1 MQRQRAMLSVLHAA
15 VVATLLLAAGSV
27 NLRRSNEEFF
37 VYDYSKHGQEW
48 VSGNCASRARQSPI
62 DLPSSTSVTGTFAY
76 KYNDVVQ
83 PFELINNGHTYSLE
97 LGGEG
102 YGGVTYENAWYNL
115 LNINV
120 HSLSEH
126 TWNGLQMPVELH
138 MVHKRYDGDAILIVA
153 IPVES
158 PFLTASAMAA
168 AQAQAAAMAG
178 IGAPPV
184 PGHAFLQYNRSHS
197 RSFLQQTPPYMQPMP
212 ASPTYVPPLPT
223 DPMFNPTIQAFV
235 AMEPPPVNMKIRV
248 PADGAHSYNLNSLL
262 QGAKFYEYAGSLT
275 APPCAEIVTWLVR
288 QDSVKASDKQ
298 LLYLHDAV
306 YRITADFGNYRT
318 KMPLNGR
325 VVGLRQGIMEDQAPT
340 AAPPVPLPGKPQQS
354 DREFRAMKWA
364 MDAMV
369 IAKSAT
375 DYVKDLDQRMRS
387 AADAHAKALA
397 PSLEPLK
404 VNGQVVVQPGTN
416 SNQQLY
422 PAVYPAVQ
430 RPGVYPGR
438 VHQSPL
444 EMQKTAET
452 MARTLATAAREE
464 IEEATK
470 EISEKSK
477 EVAIKAAREAAD
489 LVVHGGG
496 QYGRD
501 MGSLSDSVTQKING
515 TTPAMAAAMR

>member
-1 MQRQRAMLSVLHAA
+1 
-15 VVATLLLAAGSV
+15 VA
-27 NLRRSNEEFF
+27 
-37 VYDYSKHGQEW
+37 
-48 VSGNCASRARQSPI
+48 
-62 DLPSSTSVTGTFAY
+62 GTFAY

-83 PFELINNGHTYSLE
+83 PFEMINNGHTYSLE

-102 YGGVTYENAWYNL
+102 YGGITYENAWYNL
-115 LNINV
+115 MNINV

-126 TWNGLQMPVELH
+126 TWNGMQMPVELH

-178 IGAPPV
+178 IGAPAV
-184 PGHAFLQYNRSHS
+184 AGGAFIQYNRSLVHS
-197 RSFLQQTPPYMQPMP
+197 VLKQTPPYMQPQP
-212 ASPTYVPPLPT
+212 TSPTYVAPPAT
-223 DPMFNPTIQAFV
+223 DPMFNPTIQAFL

-298 LLYLHDAV
+298 LLYLHDSV

-325 VVGLRQGIMEDQAPT
+325 VVSLRQSIMEDQAPT

-375 DYVKDLDQRMRS
+375 DYVKDLDQRVRS
-387 AADAHAKALA
+387 AADAHARALA
-397 PSLEPLK
+397 PQPPE
-404 VNGQVVVQPGTN
+404 NGQVAQLPPN
-416 SNQQLY
+416 PNDQLY
-422 PAVYPAVQ
+422 RAVYPVVQ
-430 RPGVYPGR
+430 QPGYQQQAHN
-438 VHQSPL
+438 HQSPL
-444 EMQKTAET
+444 EMQKTAEE

-464 IEEATK
+464 IEQATK

-477 EVAIKAAREAAD
+477 EAAIAAAREAAD
-489 LVVHGGG
+489 LVTKGGG
-496 QYGRD
+496 SNGRD
-501 MGSLSDSVTQKING
+501 MNTLADSVNHTIYGIAPYK
-515 TTPAMAAAMR
+515 